1 MGIKERLETLSRGEL
16 VGLLVVIVVTV
27 AGAGLWY
34 VRSLPRPV
42 AIAAAAPA
50 PPPMTSG
57 STAPAASSSES
68 PAGAPIIVDVTGW
81 VHEPGV
87 YEFVEGDRV
96 IDAVERA
103 GGARTG
109 ADLTVLNLAAP
120 LTDGTQV
127 IVPKQGAG
135 GPAALAPGAT
145 GTSTGTPG
153 TSGTLVNINTASATE
168 FETLSGI
175 GEVLAAAIVDYR
187 TENGPFSSV
196 DDLESVSGIGP
207 STLEEIRDQVTV

>member
-16 VGLLVVIVVTV
+16 IGLLVVIVVTV
-27 AGAGLWY
+27 AGAGFWY
-34 VRSLPRPV
+34 VRSLPKPV
-42 AIAAAAPA
+42 AIAAGAAA
-50 PPPMTSG
+50 PPPMASG
-57 STAPAASSSES
+57 AVPAAASVT

-135 GPAALAPGAT
+135 GPAAIAPGGT
-145 GTSTGTPG
+145 GAGTGTPG

-168 FETLSGI
+168 FEALSGI
-175 GEVLAAAIVDYR
+175 GEVLAGAIVDYR
-187 TENGPFSSV
+187 TENGPFASV

>member
-1 MGIKERLETLSRGEL
+1 MGIKDRLETLSRGEL
-16 VGLLVVIVVTV
+16 IGLVVVIVVTV
-27 AGAGLWY
+27 AGAGFWY
-34 VRSLPRPV
+34 VRSLPKPV
-42 AIAAAAPA
+42 AITAGPPA
-50 PPPMTSG
+50 PPAMASG
-57 STAPAASSSES
+57 SASPVASGSAS
-68 PAGAPIIVDVTGW
+68 PAGAPVIVDVTGW
-81 VHEPGV
+81 VHDPGV
-87 YEFVEGDRV
+87 YEFTEGDRV

-109 ADLTVLNLAAP
+109 ADLSVLNLAAL

-127 IVPKQGAG
+127 VVPKQGAG
-135 GPAALAPGAT
+135 GPAAIAPGAS
-145 GTSTGTPG
+145 GIDTPG
-153 TSGTLVNINTASATE
+153 TTVVNINTASATE

-187 TENGPFSSV
+187 TENGPFASV

>member
-16 VGLLVVIVVTV
+16 VGLIVVVVVTM

-34 VRSLPRPV
+34 VRSLPKPV
-42 AIAAAAPA
+42 AIAAGVA
-50 PPPMTSG
+50 PPPAGASAVPFVPG
-57 STAPAASSSES
+57 GESVPVAAS
-68 PAGAPIIVDVTGW
+68 PTGAPIIVDVTGW
-81 VHEPGV
+81 VHQPGV
-87 YEFVEGDRV
+87 YQFALGERV

-103 GGARTG
+103 GGARNG

-127 IVPKQGAG
+127 IVPKQGG
-135 GPAALAPGAT
+135 GPAAVSPGAT
-145 GTSTGTPG
+145 GTG
-153 TSGTLVNINTASATE
+153 TSSDGVININTASATE

-175 GEVLAAAIVDYR
+175 GEVLAGAIVDYR
-187 TENGPFSSV
+187 TENGPFASV

-207 STLEEIRDQVTV
+207 ATLEEIRDQVTV